1 MKIFILIIFLLSF
14 NSYAYD
20 LPKSCYGTYEGE
32 MIKYRMHI
40 KDLEISVDSH
50 FVQIIIHPNQL
61 YYNFGELKISGSYD
75 IEKIDIRFYS
85 IQANLTNNKNINFKL
100 YLLLDKKLGLLHLK
114 NHNQEPEV
122 VLKRTH
128 NIKKKYLRT
137 LPS

>member
-61 YYNFGELKISGSYD
+61 YYNFGELHISGTYTV
-75 IEKIDIRFYS
+75 EKINHKQFS
-85 IQANLTNNKNINFKL
+85 IKAYLTNNKNIKFNL
-100 YLLLDKKLGLLHLK
+100 YLILNKNTGILQLK

-122 VLKRTH
+122 FLKRMH
-128 NIKKKYLRT
+128 SIKNKYLRT